1 MLLPF
6 HMEHWWYFVTY
17 CYLLTE
23 YLLYLNLGSCCPEHL
38 STQYYYNIKGWM
50 RHKVEFTTKTLKS
63 DNISCH
69 VIHHHQ
75 NNILIT
81 WADTPNGQ
89 TAPLGRH
96 PPSRHPRQTTLQ
108 ADIPL
113 GQIPQQTPPLCSHPP
128 GQTPPDRHPPQT
140 VTAADGTH
148 PTWML
153 SC

>member
-1 MLLPF
+1 
-6 HMEHWWYFVTY
+6 
-17 CYLLTE
+17 
-23 YLLYLNLGSCCPEHL
+23 
-38 STQYYYNIKGWM
+38 M

-108 ADIPL
+108 ADIP
-113 GQIPQQTPPLCSHPP
+113 PWADPPADTPPVQPPPWADTP
-128 GQTPPDRHPPQT
+128 GQTSPPNGHCSGRYASYLNAFLLREAFMGITFTGHVFDFPFLTCPY
-140 VTAADGTH
+140 VY
-148 PTWML
+148 
-153 SC
+153 